1 MRVFG
6 LLGGLVAVAV
16 IGTVAVAG
24 VRPGAG
30 PARPVTVAQVQPG
43 GGTGYG
49 YALPQGLFPAPR
61 RPSLPLLVSRSSIT
75 TGSAATSPVISAV
88 RSVRTSAG
96 GRAGSTTRSST
107 PCS

>member
-1 MRVFG
+1 MRVFS

-49 YALPQGLFPAPR
+49 YALPQGLFPS
-61 RPSLPLLVSRSSIT
+61 PSP
-75 TGSAATSPVISAV
+75 
-88 RSVRTSAG
+88 
-96 GRAGSTTRSST
+96 T
-107 PCS
+107 PWS